1 MNRAPTNLGIVALP
15 FEVSTSFGKG
25 TMHAPDTVLEELDAL
40 DCFDF
45 RTARDPFHGVPRSVV
60 RPHGSELV
68 DARIQQAVA
77 GRVVGEMMDGGG
89 FPLSIGGE
97 HTVSLGPIRAARAR
111 GELGVVQLDAHA
123 DLRDSYDGNP
133 LSHACTM
140 RRVLDMDCDVFG
152 VGIRAVSQEEATLA
166 QEHGIEHVHARRVIE
181 DTDWYRLLSDL
192 PQRIYLTVDLDYF
205 DPADVPAVGTPEP
218 GGPDWESTLAFLE
231 YLFAV
236 KDVVGADVV
245 ELMPGAGD
253 AASVR
258 AAARLIGSIVGLRF
272 PEAG

>member
-1 MNRAPTNLGIVALP
+1 MDRAPTNLGIVALP
-15 FEVSTSFGKG
+15 FEVSTTFGKG
-25 TMHAPDTVLEELDAL
+25 TLHAPDAVLEELDAL

-45 RTARDPFHGVPRSVV
+45 RTARDPFDGVPRSVI

-166 QEHGIEHVHARRVIE
+166 QEQGIEHVHARRVID

-218 GGPDWESTLAFLE
+218 GGPGWEATLAFLE

-272 PEAG
+272 PETG